1 MKLLIALYHPFALWQ
16 APDWLASRLRAD
28 FPQLTIT
35 QLPGPKYEG
44 IEREIEDAEVVI
56 AWSIKPEQ
64 FRHNRKLK
72 WIHSPAA
79 AVHQLMFKELV
90 ESPVLV
96 TNAREVHGPVVAEH
110 ILTVM
115 FALAKRLPSAMRYQR
130 DRVWAQSKIWEESP
144 TVREVNGAGVVMLGM
159 GTIGRE
165 FTARARALGVK
176 VLAVREHPEK
186 GADGADEVFSV
197 AQLESVLP
205 RADYVVLGTPLTP
218 ATRGIM
224 NAARLAKMR
233 PDAYLINV
241 GRGPLVDDAA
251 LITALRERRIAG
263 AALDVFVDE
272 PLPAE
277 SPYWGL
283 DNCLVTPHIA
293 AITEKLW
300 ERHYALITNNL
311 KRFLGGETLRGIV
324 DKGKGY

>member
-1 MKLLIALYHPFALWQ
+1 MKLLIALYHPFPLWQ
-16 APDWLASRLRAD
+16 APDWLATRLRVA
-28 FPQLTIT
+28 FPQIAVMP
-35 QLPGPKYEG
+35 LPGPKYEG
-44 IEREIEDAEVVI
+44 IEREIEDADVVI

-64 FRHNRKLK
+64 FRCHRKLK

-110 ILTVM
+110 ILAVM

-144 TVREVNGAGVVMLGM
+144 TVRELNGATTVMLGM

-186 GADGADEVFSV
+186 GTAGADEVFPV
-197 AQLESVLP
+197 TQLENVLP

-224 NAARLAKMR
+224 NAARISRMR
-233 PDAYLINV
+233 KDAYLINV

-251 LITALRERRIAG
+251 LIAALRERRIAG
-263 AALDVFVDE
+263 ASLDVFVDE
-272 PLPAE
+272 PLPAD
-277 SPYWGL
+277 STYWDL
-283 DNCLVTPHIA
+283 ENCLVTPHIA

-311 KRFLGGETLRGIV
+311 KRFLGGEMLRGLV
-324 DKGKGY
+324 DKAKGY

>member
-1 MKLLIALYHPFALWQ
+1 MKLLIALHHPFPLWQ
-16 APDWLASRLRAD
+16 APEWLASRLRGD
-28 FPQLTIT
+28 FPQITVT
-35 QLPGPKYEG
+35 QLPGPKYVG
-44 IEREIEDAEVVI
+44 LDREIEDADVVI

-64 FRHNRKLK
+64 FRCNRKLR

-90 ESPVLV
+90 ESPVRV

-110 ILTVM
+110 ILAVM

-130 DRVWAQSKIWEESP
+130 DHVWAQSKIWEETP
-144 TVREVNGAGVVMLGM
+144 TVRELNGASVAMLGM

-165 FTARARALGVK
+165 FTARARALGVR
-176 VLAVREHPEK
+176 VLAVRDHVEK
-186 GADGADEVFSV
+186 GRDGADEVFSV
-197 AQLESVLP
+197 NQLEAILP
-205 RADYVVLGTPLTP
+205 RADFVVLATPLTP

-224 NAARLAKMR
+224 DASRIAKMR

-241 GRGPLVDDAA
+241 GRGQLIDDEA
-251 LITALRERRIAG
+251 LIAVLRARKIAG

-272 PLPAE
+272 PLPAD
-277 SPYWGL
+277 SPYWDL

-300 ERHYALITNNL
+300 ERHYVLILDNL
-311 KRFLGGETLRGIV
+311 NRFMSGTALRGLV
-324 DKGKGY
+324 SKEKGF